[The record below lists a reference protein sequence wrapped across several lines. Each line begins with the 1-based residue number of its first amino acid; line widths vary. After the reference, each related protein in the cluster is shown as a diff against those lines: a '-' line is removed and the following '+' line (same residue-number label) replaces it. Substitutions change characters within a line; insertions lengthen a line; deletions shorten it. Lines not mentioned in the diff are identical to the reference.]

1 MRKVEGSYHR
11 NIILDLH
18 DGPALD
24 ESLQA
29 RFYGTEPI
37 KQGPRVLVERGPVLG
52 RRQLPR
58 RRGNRRDGPRVASDH
73 PSRLLE

>member
-1 MRKVEGSYHR
+1 VRKVERSYHR
-11 NIILDLH
+11 NIVLDLH

-29 RFYGTEPI
+29 SFYGTEPI
-37 KQGPRVLVERGPVLG
+37 EQGPRVLVEGRPVLG

-58 RRGNRRDGPRVASDH
+58 RRGNRRDGPRIASDH